1 MYSIGINK
9 SKLVLKYI
17 MYMYICV
24 HICVYIQNTHMYGY
38 NQNYPNIIGSNF
50 IMAILV
56 NAAAGNRGRTPRRI
70 TGDLLR
76 A

>member
-1 MYSIGINK
+1 
-9 SKLVLKYI
+9 
-17 MYMYICV
+17 
-24 HICVYIQNTHMYGY
+24 MYGY